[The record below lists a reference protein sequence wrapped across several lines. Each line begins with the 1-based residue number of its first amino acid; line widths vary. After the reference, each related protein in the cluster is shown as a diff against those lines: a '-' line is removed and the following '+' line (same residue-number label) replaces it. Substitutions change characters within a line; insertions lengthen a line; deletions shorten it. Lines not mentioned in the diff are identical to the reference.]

1 MYFQTMGKQK
11 LHQHIAVFGQ
21 AGSGKTVL
29 LSSLFGRL
37 NEPAAIKKNGY
48 RFLAKDTARGNDL
61 WQKYLGMKKQAQA
74 PMQDKFVSSPFE
86 FRLDPESQ
94 PLTPKTK
101 PSRIGITWHD
111 YPGEWFESEISSESE
126 RKDRAATFRQLVQ
139 SDVALVLVDAQK
151 LLEHQD
157 DEERYLKSL
166 FGTFRNTLLGIKS
179 DILAKDERLKQFP
192 RIWVIALSKADL
204 MPELDAHRL
213 HELVVLHAADELNA
227 LRKVLADFVNG
238 DEALSVGEDYIV
250 ISSAEFKNG
259 TIDLEKHKGVDAL
272 LPLST
277 ILPIQRYQRWNV
289 LRLLPA
295 GLADEK
301 MVKRGL
307 GIAQSA
313 FAMLGK
319 VNKMPFNFL
328 AKAQGIA
335 GLVDPLMS
343 AAIPVIAEA
352 RNNAVEKHAF
362 KELLLTD
369 FVMKLR
375 ESIDN
380 DILER
385 SPRWK

>member
-1 MYFQTMGKQK
+1 MSKQQI
-11 LHQHIAVFGQ
+11 HQHIAVFGQ

-29 LSSLFGRL
+29 LSSLFGRFH
-37 NEPAAIKKNGY
+37 EPSTIHKNGY
-48 RFLAKDTARGNDL
+48 RFLADDSARGNKL
-61 WQKYLGMKKQAQA
+61 LQKYLGIKEQAQA
-74 PMQDKFVSSPFE
+74 PMQDKFVSSPFG
-86 FRLDPESQ
+86 FKFVPESQ
-94 PLTPKTK
+94 PLDAKKKT
-101 PSRIGITWHD
+101 SHIGITWHD
-111 YPGEWFESEISSESE
+111 YPGEWFESEVSSESE
-126 RKDRAATFRQLVQ
+126 RNDRAHTFRQLIQ

-151 LLEHQD
+151 LLDHEG
-157 DEERYLKSL
+157 DEDRYLKSL

-179 DILAKDERLKQFP
+179 DIIADNERLEQFP

-352 RNNAVEKHAF
+352 RKNAVEKHAF

>member
-1 MYFQTMGKQK
+1 MGKQK

-37 NEPAAIKKNGY
+37 HEPAAIKENGY
-48 RFLAKDTARGNDL
+48 RFLAKDAARGNKL
-61 WQKYLGMKKQAQA
+61 LQKYLGMKKQDQV

-86 FRLDPESQ
+86 FSFAPESQ
-94 PLTPKTK
+94 PLNTKKK

-111 YPGEWFESEISSESE
+111 YPGEWFESEVSSESE

-151 LLEHQD
+151 LLEHRN
-157 DEERYLKSL
+157 DEGRYLKSL

-179 DILAKDERLKQFP
+179 EIVAENERLEQFP

-204 MPELDAHRL
+204 MPEMNAHRL

-238 DEALSVGEDYIV
+238 DKALSVGEDYIV
-250 ISSAEFKNG
+250 ISSAEFKNDS
-259 TIDLEKHKGVDAL
+259 IDLDKHKGVDAL

-301 MVKRGL
+301 LVTKGL
-307 GIAQSA
+307 NIAQMA
-313 FAMLGK
+313 FSMLGK
-319 VNKMPFNFL
+319 ADKLPFKFL
-328 AKAQGIA
+328 TKAQGLV

-343 AAIPVIAEA
+343 EALPALAEA
-352 RNNAVEKHAF
+352 RQNAVEKHAF

>member
-1 MYFQTMGKQK
+1 MGKQK

-37 NEPAAIKKNGY
+37 NEPTAIKKNGY
-48 RFLAKDTARGNDL
+48 RFLAKDVARGNDL

-94 PLTPKTK
+94 PLPAKTK

-179 DILAKDERLKQFP
+179 DILAEDERLKQFP

-204 MPELDAHRL
+204 MPGMDAHRL

-250 ISSAEFKNG
+250 ISSAEFKNDS
-259 TIDLEKHKGVDAL
+259 IDLEKHKGVDAL

-352 RNNAVEKHAF
+352 RKDAVEKHAF

>member
-1 MYFQTMGKQK
+1 
-11 LHQHIAVFGQ
+11 
-21 AGSGKTVL
+21 
-29 LSSLFGRL
+29 
-37 NEPAAIKKNGY
+37 
-48 RFLAKDTARGNDL
+48 
-61 WQKYLGMKKQAQA
+61 
-74 PMQDKFVSSPFE
+74 MQDKFVSSPFE
-86 FRLDPESQ
+86 FRFEPESQ
-94 PLTPKTK
+94 PLTAKTK

-151 LLEHQD
+151 LLEHQN

-179 DILAKDERLKQFP
+179 DILAEDERLKQFP

-204 MPELDAHRL
+204 MPEMDAHRL

-250 ISSAEFKNG
+250 ISSAEFKNDS
-259 TIDLEKHKGVDAL
+259 IDLEKHKGVDAL

-328 AKAQGIA
+328 VKAQGIA

-352 RNNAVEKHAF
+352 RKDAVEKHAF

-380 DILER
+380 GVLER

>member
-1 MYFQTMGKQK
+1 MGKQK

-48 RFLAKDTARGNDL
+48 RFLAKDAARGNDL

-94 PLTPKTK
+94 PLTTKTK

-151 LLEHQD
+151 LLEHQG

-179 DILAKDERLKQFP
+179 DIVAEDERLEQFP

-204 MPELDAHRL
+204 MPEMDAHRL

-227 LRKVLADFVNG
+227 LRKVLADFVDG

-250 ISSAEFKNG
+250 ISSAEFKNDS
-259 TIDLEKHKGVDAL
+259 IDLEKHKGVDAL

-313 FAMLGK
+313 FAMLGR

-352 RNNAVEKHAF
+352 RKDAVEKHAF

-380 DILER
+380 GVLER